1 MHHPLLRSTPDSA
14 TNLTSSSGDETTTLL
29 LLPLP
34 RTGPAEKDDV
44 WDFCK
49 EKKGETCE
57 EERQR
62 MRISLPP
69 PTQVPKTLYIYTYVG
84 CLVMQARG
92 GGKRKILI
100 PGGGQQWSL
109 QFLLL
114 LLRSLRPWQRK
125 RDNSMW
131 VGCVQK

>member
-1 MHHPLLRSTPDSA
+1 
-14 TNLTSSSGDETTTLL
+14 
-29 LLPLP
+29 
-34 RTGPAEKDDV
+34 
-44 WDFCK
+44 
-49 EKKGETCE
+49 
-57 EERQR
+57 